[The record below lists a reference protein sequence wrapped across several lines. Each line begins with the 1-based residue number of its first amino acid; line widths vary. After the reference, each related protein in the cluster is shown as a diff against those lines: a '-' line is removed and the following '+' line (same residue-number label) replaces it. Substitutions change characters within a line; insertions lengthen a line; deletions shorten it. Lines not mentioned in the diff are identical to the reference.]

1 MSFPMDVLFVPLLKV
16 IMALLSLYGWA
27 VLGAVILTWL
37 NAFNIINGYNRFV
50 FLISAFLFKITEPAL
65 YQLRKVVPNI
75 GGVDLSPMALLLL
88 IWFLQEMLA
97 RLILKFI

>member
-1 MSFPMDVLFVPLLKV
+1 MDVFFVPLLKV
-16 IMALLSLYGWA
+16 LMALLTLYGWA
-27 VLGAVILTWL
+27 VLGAVVLTWL

-65 YQLRKVVPNI
+65 YQIRKVVPSI
-75 GGVDLSPMALLLL
+75 GGMDLSPMVLLMI
-88 IWFLQEMLA
+88 IWFLQEMLG